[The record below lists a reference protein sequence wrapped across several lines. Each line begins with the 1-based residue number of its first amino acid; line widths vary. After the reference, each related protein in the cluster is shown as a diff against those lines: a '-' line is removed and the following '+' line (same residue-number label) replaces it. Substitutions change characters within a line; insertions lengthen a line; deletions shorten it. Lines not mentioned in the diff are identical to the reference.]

1 MLTFLFKGFCDN
13 NPMRC
18 TDLCPA
24 SISPYME
31 GVGLMEDSLED
42 RADCFLNLST
52 AKGPGLG
59 GSVSVM
65 YSEGAALPGLDL
77 LCGREPDA
85 GENHLDVTDACHYH

>member
-1 MLTFLFKGFCDN
+1 MSLIRISEEFCFVCYHFSLRDFETKFRMDK
-13 NPMRC
+13 PAEMRC
-18 TDLCPA
+18 ADLCPA

-42 RADCFLNLST
+42 RPDGFLNLST

-65 YSEGAALPGLDL
+65 
-77 LCGREPDA
+77 
-85 GENHLDVTDACHYH
+85 

>member
-1 MLTFLFKGFCDN
+1 MSLIRFSQELVYRKKFSSLLTFLSKGFCDN

-42 RADCFLNLST
+42 RPDGFLNLST

-65 YSEGAALPGLDL
+65 
-77 LCGREPDA
+77 
-85 GENHLDVTDACHYH
+85 

>member
-1 MLTFLFKGFCDN
+1 MSLISGELIYRKKFPRLFTCLLTFLTKRFCDN

-18 TDLCPA
+18 TDLFPA

-42 RADCFLNLST
+42 SPDGFLNLST

-65 YSEGAALPGLDL
+65 
-77 LCGREPDA
+77 
-85 GENHLDVTDACHYH
+85 